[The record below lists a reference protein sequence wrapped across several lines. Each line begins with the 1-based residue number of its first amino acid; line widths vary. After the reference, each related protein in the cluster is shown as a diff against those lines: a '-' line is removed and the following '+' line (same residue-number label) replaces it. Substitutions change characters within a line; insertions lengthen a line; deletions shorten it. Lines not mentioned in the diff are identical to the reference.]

1 MMDRN
6 VLVANPG
13 FRRSWPSISLPFSLV
28 ATEHMA
34 PFHIRTRDPASKL
47 LMLLIQEKMDRVWF
61 SASLRSAMLG
71 AVSPTCSIRPGR
83 GAMNMAEFSK
93 LEWKCAAATYSAEF
107 SQFIEKATSVDE

>member
-34 PFHIRTRDPASKL
+34 PFHIRTRDPAGGGHDHH
-47 LMLLIQEKMDRVWF
+47 EEFR
-61 SASLRSAMLG
+61 
-71 AVSPTCSIRPGR
+71 RP
-83 GAMNMAEFSK
+83 
-93 LEWKCAAATYSAEF
+93 
-107 SQFIEKATSVDE
+107 